1 MRNKENQS
9 DPFGPFDF
17 GQFRKWIN
25 EQNDKKNSD
34 IAAGLEVE
42 SKITYKKLLNK
53 ILEVNE
59 GDKTEIAKTF
69 RRFGGVILESN
80 GPNLLIET
88 TKGSFFIE
96 KTFVKQKD
104 F

>member
-1 MRNKENQS
+1 MKDKENQA
-9 DPFGPFDF
+9 DPFGIFDF

-34 IAAGLEVE
+34 ITTGLEVE
-42 SKITYKKLLNK
+42 SKISYKKLLNK

-59 GDKTEIAKTF
+59 GEKIEIAKQF
-69 RRFGGVILESN
+69 RRFGGVILETN
-80 GPNLLIET
+80 GPNFLIET
-88 TKGSFFIE
+88 PKGSFYIE
-96 KTFVKQKD
+96 KIFIKQKD